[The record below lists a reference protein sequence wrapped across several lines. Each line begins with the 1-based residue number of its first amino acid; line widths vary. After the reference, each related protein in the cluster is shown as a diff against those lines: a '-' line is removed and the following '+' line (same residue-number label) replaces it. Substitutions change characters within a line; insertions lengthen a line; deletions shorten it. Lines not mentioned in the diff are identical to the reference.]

1 MACSPSS
8 SAPAWRNTTPPGTAC
23 CRRIDPR
30 VKVAGLL
37 ALVVAAALARNL
49 VTLVALLG
57 LAIAGAS
64 WSRLPL
70 RVLATQ
76 VWLGALVLTLA
87 IALPA
92 LVLTPG
98 TPAFRLPVVG
108 WTVTTQGVTTLSYLV
123 LRVLSAATLTFLL
136 VFTTPWTHVLKAFRV
151 FRVPVVAV
159 VVLGMTYRY
168 ILLLLEAAHDLFVAR
183 RSRTVGVLDGPERRR
198 AAAAGIGVLLN
209 RSLRLSHDVYLAM
222 QARGFRGEVLRAGR
236 LQDDA
241 PGLGC
246 AGGLC
251 RADAS
256 RPYGQADERVR
267 TDRRHLSLPADYR
280 PGVALALAGRRH
292 AGGPGGR
299 QRLRQVHAAA
309 PAGRPGLPRRR
320 HRAVPRRHA
329 HRGAVRGRW
338 VRVRVPPAGGP
349 GVPGSGRAVV
359 QPHGVRRGGIRAA
372 AAPVVEAGDP
382 RTGGRDAGMAADC
395 DTSRTECR
403 SACRRARRS
412 ASRWRAS
419 S

>member
-1 MACSPSS
+1 MRSGRGYVERTVDGLLAVLERTRV
-8 SAPAWRNTTPPGTAC
+8 AEHHAAGDGLLQA
-23 CRRIDPR
+23 IDPR

-57 LAIAGAS
+57 LAIAGAL

-222 QARGFRGEVLRAGR
+222 QARGFRGEVYVL
-236 LQDDA
+236 DDFRMT
-241 PGLGC
+241 P
-246 AGGLC
+246 
-251 RADAS
+251 RDW
-256 RPYGQADERVR
+256 
-267 TDRRHLSLPADYR
+267 
-280 PGVALALAGRRH
+280 VALAGFAGLTFAAVWAGR
-292 AGGPGGR
+292 
-299 QRLRQVHAAA
+299 
-309 PAGRPGLPRRR
+309 
-320 HRAVPRRHA
+320 
-329 HRGAVRGRW
+329 
-338 VRVRVPPAGGP
+338 
-349 GVPGSGRAVV
+349 
-359 QPHGVRRGGIRAA
+359 
-372 AAPVVEAGDP
+372 
-382 RTGGRDAGMAADC
+382 
-395 DTSRTECR
+395 
-403 SACRRARRS
+403 
-412 ASRWRAS
+412 
-419 S
+419 